1 MKGFILH
8 GKAAEMIFLRFAPK
22 NRPARPA
29 KPVDTIKKEGLAAL
43 LCILLYVSGLFG
55 FPNIVSLSFLGH
67 IMDFWG
73 FVSHAPTVFRRGRR
87 VNQKSIA
94 K

>member
-29 KPVDTIKKEGLAAL
+29 KPVDTMKNEGLTAL
-43 LCILLYVSGLFG
+43 HCILLYVYGPFRQSEL
-55 FPNIVSLSFLGH
+55 SL
-67 IMDFWG
+67 MDAGAAF
-73 FVSHAPTVFRRGRR
+73 HAIYCLLAR
-87 VNQKSIA
+87 
-94 K
+94 

>member
-1 MKGFILH
+1 M
-8 GKAAEMIFLRFAPK
+8 ARLRKRFFCALLRK
-22 NRPARPA
+22 IAPARPA

-67 IMDFWG
+67 IMDFWDSFLMLLRFSG
-73 FVSHAPTVFRRGRR
+73 EGAE
-87 VNQKSIA
+87 
-94 K
+94 